1 MKTYNI
7 DLNKVNNFKNYLQ
20 ELTTEM
26 ILVFPRQNL
35 TEKKLVELC
44 RKNGKFQITNIWCNH
59 SEYPE
64 IFRVT
69 NKIID
74 EKNNKKGLFSGQN
87 LDWHCNGH
95 FSKDPEEVVVLY
107 CVQPG
112 IDSCT
117 SYIDGH
123 AAFEALSALD
133 KKRILNSTITMCNV
147 PKKTILNQKVYDVND
162 YEQVELN
169 KIWTRTRDGI
179 EEKNKEIKFKKVSL
193 IRKHPISGVHGLY
206 FPFLNVTK
214 ISNDE
219 DNSFFN
225 FLVDHFLK
233 FRYDHWWQPGDL
245 VIADQTM
252 GLHKRNEIKGERELY
267 RLAFWYEFNKN
278 E

>member
-7 DLNKVNNFKNYLQ
+7 DLNEIDDFKPYLK

-26 ILVFPRQNL
+26 ILVFKKQNL
-35 TEKKLVELC
+35 NEKKLVELC
-44 RKNGKFQITNIWCNH
+44 RQHGRFQITNIWCNH
-59 SEYPE
+59 QDYPE

-74 EKNNKKGLFSGQN
+74 KENQKKGLFSGHN

-95 FSKDPEEVVVLY
+95 FSKDPEEVVALY
-107 CVQPG
+107 CVEPG

-117 SYIDGH
+117 SYTDGR
-123 AAFEALSALD
+123 AAFNALSDAD
-133 KKRILNSTITMCNV
+133 KIRALNSTITMCNV

-162 YEQVELN
+162 YEQSELN
-169 KIWTRTRDGI
+169 KIWSRTRDGI
-179 EEKNKEIKFKKVSL
+179 EENNKEIKFKKVPL
-193 IRKHPISGVHGLY
+193 VRKHPISQEYGLY

-225 FLVDHFLK
+225 FLVDHYLK
-233 FRYDHWWQPGDL
+233 FRYDHYWETGDL

-252 GLHKRNEIKGERELY
+252 GLHKRNEIKGQRELY
-267 RLAFWYEFNKN
+267 RLAFWYEFRD
-278 E
+278 